1 MSTTVLSAESVQHLS
16 ELAHQTM
23 RVKKGTY
30 LFQEGQDGDKFFVV
44 LKGKFQINKLSGD
57 GKQLCLR
64 LCGPNS
70 ILGELMIF
78 SENGKYLFS
87 GLALED
93 SEVLVIKNEAIER
106 EMIVNPQFVVEFM
119 KVMTN
124 HIRKQHT
131 KFRDLVL
138 YGKKGALYSTLIRMA
153 NSYGVQRD
161 DGILLN
167 VQVTNQD
174 LANFS
179 STTRESVNRTLN
191 DLKHEGIISF
201 EGRKIVIHHLDY
213 LKQEINCENCPSS
226 YCNIE

>member
-1 MSTTVLSAESVQHLS
+1 MSNVLSAESVSHLS
-16 ELAHQTM
+16 KLAYQTM
-23 RVKKGTY
+23 RVKKNTY
-30 LFQEGQDGDKFFVV
+30 LFREGQDGDRFFIV
-44 LKGKFQINKLSGD
+44 LKGKFQVNKLSGD

-70 ILGELMIF
+70 IMGELMVF
-78 SENGKYLFS
+78 SQNGKYLFS
-87 GLALED
+87 GKALEE
-93 SEVLVIKNEAIER
+93 SEVLVIKNEAIEK
-106 EMIVNPQFVVEFM
+106 ELLVNPEFAAEFM
-119 KVMTN
+119 RVMTD

-138 YGKKGALYSTLIRMA
+138 YGKKGALYSTLIRMV
-153 NSYGVQRD
+153 NSYGKEID
-161 DGILLN
+161 SGILLD

-191 DLKHEGIISF
+191 ELKGMGILSF
-201 EGRKIVIHHLDY
+201 EGRKIIIHDLEY
-213 LKQEINCENCPSS
+213 LKQEINCENCPAS